1 VENGWELAQ
10 GMVWFRAGKSLME
23 CYFKGKYMRIW
34 RRICLR
40 ITRKLLETG
49 SGIAW
54 EVFREGNRWRDDSE
68 CGGDREE
75 IGGELAGER
84 SGRRSLRELEG

>member
-1 VENGWELAQ
+1 
-10 GMVWFRAGKSLME
+10 
-23 CYFKGKYMRIW
+23 MRIW

-54 EVFREGNRWRDDSE
+54 EVFREENWWRDDSE

-75 IGGELAGER
+75 SGGELAGER
-84 SGRRSLRELEG
+84 RRQRVGRVGRVSGGELMGEES